1 MKLTKIALML
11 GSGVAVIAAGILS
24 GACSSSSG
32 GSGTTTQDS
41 GMTMTEDSSMAAEDA
56 GTDACGNSPSLHP
69 TSLEAG
75 GGVYCPFG
83 GPASETTLYCGA
95 GDAAADKFCCISGEV
110 GTTYPPSVCQASCSF
125 TATSGNTTIQCED
138 PATDCPTGNICCGG
152 AEKTIALDTSCS
164 YYKLS
169 DWVYTKCEATAACAG
184 TATAPATGAEFQLCT
199 GPTEC
204 PAGKTCTPFKSKGVD
219 LGFCM

>member
-1 MKLTKIALML
+1 MMLSKIALML
-11 GSGVAVIAAGILS
+11 GSVGAVVAAAVVS

-32 GSGTTTQDS
+32 GGTSSPDSGTAMEASSSSDAS
-41 GMTMTEDSSMAAEDA
+41 ANED
-56 GTDACGNSPSLHP
+56 GDACGNSPSLHP

-83 GPASETTLYCGA
+83 GPASATTLYCGA
-95 GDAAADKFCCISGEV
+95 GDAASEKFCCISGEV
-110 GTTYPPSVCQASCSF
+110 GTTYPPSQCEATCSF

-138 PATDCPTGNICCGG
+138 PATDCPSGNICCGG
-152 AEKTIALDTSCS
+152 AEKTIEEDTTCN

-169 DWVYTKCEATAACAG
+169 DWVYTKCESTASCAAA
-184 TATAPATGAEFQLCT
+184 ATAPATGAEFQLCT
-199 GPTEC
+199 SNGEC
-204 PAGKTCTPFKSKGVD
+204 SGKTCVAFKSKGVD